1 MRLRSLSIRLRIL
14 LLVAIPILSLIGVY
28 AFAATTTASD
38 AINLSRSRTL
48 KDTIGTPTGNYEA
61 QVDTERLLAVAYL
74 AAPVS
79 SNLATLRAQET
90 RTEATE
96 NAFKKAVGNVI
107 GNASPGVKQAIASL
121 IKVSAG
127 LPALRS
133 QIASL
138 AVSRPQAISAYDNVI
153 NAADTVLN
161 QTILQENNVGVATQS
176 LTLVRVGRAEDILLE
191 EDALI
196 NGDSIARTF
205 SVADR
210 QEFTQLVGA
219 RRAVQAENLQDL
231 QPIYRA
237 YYTKD
242 MNPQALASLT
252 AFENKIMSVNHPGHV
267 PPVPLAD
274 WNLAAGAVSGGMFKA
289 SEQAATELTVRAQ
302 PVANATFL
310 RLYLVGGLG
319 LLAVILSIIVSFFM
333 GRGLVRQ
340 LAALRRSALDLA
352 NNRLPSVVE
361 RLRAG
366 QDVDVSAEAPPLE
379 SSLDEI
385 GQVREAFNAVQRTAV
400 EAAVDEARLRR
411 GVSEVFRNLA
421 RRSQSLLHRQLAL
434 LDAMERR
441 ASEPE
446 ELEDLFRIDHLT
458 TRMRRHSEGLIIL
471 SGESPGRGWRN
482 PVPFIDVLRAAVSE
496 VEDYTRIRVT
506 VGTPAALV
514 GPAVADVIHMIAE
527 LAENA
532 TIYSPP
538 NTPVRVHGDVVGRGF
553 AVEIEDR
560 GLGISEEKLAE
571 INSNFENPPQFD
583 LSGSEQLGLF
593 VAGQLAKRHEIRI
606 TLQGS
611 PFGGT
616 TAVVLIPKALVVGE
630 GAEDGG
636 APALP
641 TAPERP
647 IRLASRHAARS
658 NGMIA
663 EPAAITRPSALMPP
677 AEPVPGTGADLPAA
691 DLPPADLPPA
701 DLPPAGLP
709 PAGLPPAGLPPA
721 GLPAADTPAPGLPP
735 ADIPA
740 ADTPAADWPS
750 AEEPQADAPPGP
762 DTRPF
767 AVPSLPSVSIP
778 DDGDGLGPAEPAPP
792 FGAAPPPPLAPPPP
806 ASPAAPAAE
815 EESLFTPRR
824 SRQAPAAT
832 SSAFS
837 FGEELPARPDS
848 SGAQDPPVDTNELA
862 RLGLPVRVR
871 QASLAP
877 QLRDRAP
884 GTDGADTVASAP
896 SPEAARSIMTAL
908 QRGWERGRYISGS
921 VKPPSDTTH
930 DSESSGN
937 GAENSD

>member
-61 QVDTERLLAVAYL
+61 QIDTERLLAVAYL
-74 AAPVS
+74 AAPVP

-90 RTEATE
+90 KTVATE

-121 IKVSAG
+121 IKVSNG
-127 LPALRS
+127 IPALRS

-138 AVSRPQAISAYDNVI
+138 AVSRPAAISAYDNVI

-161 QTILQENNVGVATQS
+161 QTILEENNVGVATQS
-176 LTLVRVGRAEDILLE
+176 LALVRVGRAEDILLQ

-196 NGDSIARTF
+196 NGDTIARTF
-205 SVADR
+205 SAADR

-219 RRAVQAENLQDL
+219 RRAVQSENLQDL

-237 YYTKD
+237 YYNKG

-252 AFENKIMSVNHPGHV
+252 ALENKIIGDNHPGHV

-274 WNLAAGAVSGGMFKA
+274 WNLAAGAVSGGLFSA
-289 SEQAATELTVRAQ
+289 SEKAATELTVRAQ

-319 LLAVILSIIVSFFM
+319 LLAVILSILVSVFM

-340 LAALRRSALDLA
+340 LAGLRRSALDLA

-379 SSLDEI
+379 STPDEI

-560 GLGISEEKLAE
+560 GLGISEEKMAE
-571 INSNFENPPQFD
+571 INNDLENPPLFD

-593 VAGQLAKRHEIRI
+593 VAGQLAKRHDIRI

-641 TAPERP
+641 STAERP

-658 NGMIA
+658 NGAIA

-677 AEPVPGTGADLPAA
+677 AEPAPDGE
-691 DLPPADLPPA
+691 A

-709 PAGLPPAGLPPA
+709 PADLPAA
-721 GLPAADTPAPGLPP
+721 NAHAASLPAADA
-735 ADIPA
+735 PA
-740 ADTPAADWPS
+740 ADAPATDWPY
-750 AEEPQADAPPGP
+750 AEEAQAEARQGP

-767 AVPSLPSVSIP
+767 AVPSTPSVSVP
-778 DDGDGLGPAEPAPP
+778 DDGDGPGPAVPAPP
-792 FGAAPPPPLAPPPP
+792 FGAAPPPPQAPPAPP
-806 ASPAAPAAE
+806 ASPAAPAAPAAE

-824 SRQAPAAT
+824 SRQAPATT
-832 SSAFS
+832 SGVFS
-837 FGEELPARPDS
+837 TFGEELPAHPDG
-848 SGAQDPPVDTNELA
+848 SGPQDPPVDPDELA

-884 GTDGADTVASAP
+884 GTDGGDRTASAP

-921 VKPPSDTTH
+921 VQPPSDTTNS
-930 DSESSGN
+930 SESSGN
-937 GAENSD
+937 GADQNSD

>member
-61 QVDTERLLAVAYL
+61 QIDTERLLAVAYL
-74 AAPVS
+74 AAPVP
-79 SNLATLRAQET
+79 SNLATLRAQEI

-96 NAFKKAVGNVI
+96 NAFKKAVGNVV

-127 LPALRS
+127 IPALRS

-138 AVSRPQAISAYDNVI
+138 AVGRPQAISAYDNVI
-153 NAADTVLN
+153 DAADTVLN
-161 QTILQENNVGVATQS
+161 QTILQEDNVGVATQS
-176 LTLVRVGRAEDILLE
+176 LALVRVGRAEDILLE

-242 MNPQALASLT
+242 MDPQALASLT
-252 AFENKIMSVNHPGHV
+252 AFENKIMGVNHPGHV

-571 INSNFENPPQFD
+571 INSDFENPPQFD

-593 VAGQLAKRHEIRI
+593 VAGQLATRHDIRI

-616 TAVVLIPKALVVGE
+616 TAVVLIPKALVSD

-647 IRLASRHAARS
+647 IRLASRHVARS

-691 DLPPADLPPA
+691 DLPPVGLPPA
-701 DLPPAGLP
+701 DLP
-709 PAGLPPAGLPPA
+709 
-721 GLPAADTPAPGLPP
+721 AADAPASGLPP

-740 ADTPAADWPS
+740 ADTSAADWPS
-750 AEEPQADAPPGP
+750 AEEPQADALRGP

-767 AVPSLPSVSIP
+767 AVPSLPSVSTP
-778 DDGDGLGPAEPAPP
+778 DDGDGFGSAVPAPP
-792 FGAAPPPPLAPPPP
+792 FGAAPPPPLAPPARP

-837 FGEELPARPDS
+837 SFGEELPAHPDS

-884 GTDGADTVASAP
+884 GTDGADMVASAP

-930 DSESSGN
+930 NSESSGN

>member
-61 QVDTERLLAVAYL
+61 QIDTERLLAVAYL
-74 AAPVS
+74 AAPVP
-79 SNLATLRAQET
+79 SNMATLRAQET
-90 RTEATE
+90 KTEAAE

-107 GNASPGVKQAIASL
+107 GSASPGDKQAIDGL
-121 IKVSAG
+121 IKVSGG

-133 QIASL
+133 QIATL
-138 AVSRPQAISAYDNVI
+138 AISRPAAISAYDNVI

-205 SVADR
+205 SAADR

-219 RRAVQAENLQDL
+219 RRAMQEENLQDL

-242 MNPQALASLT
+242 MNPQAMASLT
-252 AFENKIMSVNHPGHV
+252 VLENKIMGDNHPGHV

-274 WNLAAGAVSGGMFKA
+274 WNLAAGAVSGGMFSA

-319 LLAVILSIIVSFFM
+319 LLAVILSIVVSFFM

-340 LAALRRSALDLA
+340 LAGLRRSALDLA

-379 SSLDEI
+379 SSPDEI
-385 GQVREAFNAVQRTAV
+385 GQVRDAFNAVQRTAV

-441 ASEPE
+441 ASEPD

-482 PVPFIDVLRAAVSE
+482 PVPFIDVLRAAVAE

-560 GLGISEEKLAE
+560 GLGISDEKLAE
-571 INSNFENPPQFD
+571 INNDFENPPLFD

-593 VAGQLAKRHEIRI
+593 VAGQLAKRHDIRI

-611 PFGGT
+611 AFGGT
-616 TAVVLIPKALVVGE
+616 TAVVLIPTALVVGE
-630 GAEDGG
+630 GADGG

-641 TAPERP
+641 TAAERP
-647 IRLASRHAARS
+647 IRLASRHAARN

-663 EPAAITRPSALMPP
+663 EPAAITRPSALMPA
-677 AEPVPGTGADLPAA
+677 AEPVPGAGDDHPAADLPPAG
-691 DLPPADLPPA
+691 LPPADLPPA
-701 DLPPAGLP
+701 DLPAADAPAGLP
-709 PAGLPPAGLPPA
+709 PAGT
-721 GLPAADTPAPGLPP
+721 PAADTPV

-740 ADTPAADWPS
+740 ADWPPAG
-750 AEEPQADAPPGP
+750 EPQADAPSGP

-767 AVPSLPSVSIP
+767 AVPSMPSVSVRDGG
-778 DDGDGLGPAEPAPP
+778 DDPGPAVPAPP
-792 FGAAPPPPLAPPPP
+792 FGAAPPPPQVPPAPPV
-806 ASPAAPAAE
+806 SPAAPAAE

-824 SRQAPAAT
+824 SRQAPATT
-832 SSAFS
+832 SSVFTS
-837 FGEELPARPDS
+837 FDEEPPAHPGS
-848 SGAQDPPVDTNELA
+848 SDAQGQPVDTDELA
-862 RLGLPVRVR
+862 KLGLPVRVR

-877 QLRDRAP
+877 QLRDRPPAA
-884 GTDGADTVASAP
+884 DGGDRTASAP

-921 VKPPSDTTH
+921 VEPPPSDPTSS
-930 DSESSGN
+930 SESSGN
-937 GAENSD
+937 GADQNSD

>member
-14 LLVAIPILSLIGVY
+14 LLVAIPILSLIGLY
-28 AFAATTTASD
+28 AYAATTTASN

-48 KDTIGTPTGNYEA
+48 KDTIGTPTGNFEA
-61 QVDTERLLAVAYL
+61 QVDAERLLAVAYL
-74 AAPVS
+74 AAPVP
-79 SNLATLRAQET
+79 SNLATLRAQEAKT
-90 RTEATE
+90 DATE
-96 NAFKKAVGNVI
+96 NAFKNAAANATGNSSAA
-107 GNASPGVKQAIASL
+107 GRQAIAGL
-121 IKVSAG
+121 LKVSAG

-133 QIASL
+133 QIAS
-138 AVSRPQAISAYDNVI
+138 VTISRPQAISAYDSVI
-153 NAADTVLN
+153 SAADSVLN
-161 QTILQENNVGVATQS
+161 QTILEENNVPLATQS

-196 NGDSIARTF
+196 NGDVIARTF
-205 SVADR
+205 SAADR
-210 QEFTQLVGA
+210 QQFTLLVGA
-219 RRAVQAENLQDL
+219 RRAVYAENLQDL
-231 QPIYRA
+231 EPAYRA
-237 YYTKD
+237 YYIRD
-242 MNPQALASLT
+242 VNPQALAALT
-252 AFENKIMSVNHPGHV
+252 AFENKIIGDNHPGRI
-267 PPVPLAD
+267 PPVSLPD
-274 WNLAAGAVSGGMFKA
+274 WNLAAGGVSAGMFSA
-289 SEQAATELTVRAQ
+289 STQAATELTVRAQ

-319 LLAVILSIIVSFFM
+319 LLAVILSIIASIWI
-333 GRGLVRQ
+333 GRGLVGQ
-340 LAALRRSALDLA
+340 LAELRRSALDLA

-361 RLRAG
+361 RLRGG

-379 SSLDEI
+379 SSPDEI

-538 NTPVRVHGDVVGRGF
+538 STPVRVHGDVVGRGF

-560 GLGISEEKLAE
+560 GLGISEEKMAE
-571 INSNFENPPQFD
+571 INNDFANPPLFD

-593 VAGQLAKRHEIRI
+593 VAGQLAKRHDIRI

-616 TAVVLIPKALVVGE
+616 TAVVLLPKALVVDE
-630 GAEDGG
+630 GADDGG
-636 APALP
+636 VPALP
-641 TAPERP
+641 TTTERP
-647 IRLASRHAARS
+647 IRLASRHAARN
-658 NGMIA
+658 NGVIA
-663 EPAAITRPSALMPP
+663 EPAAFTRPSALMPP
-677 AEPVPGTGADLPAA
+677 AEPLPTAAGLPPADLPPGGDRPAADLPAA
-691 DLPPADLPPA
+691 DLPAADLPA
-701 DLPPAGLP
+701 DF
-709 PAGLPPAGLPPA
+709 
-721 GLPAADTPAPGLPP
+721 
-735 ADIPA
+735 
-740 ADTPAADWPS
+740 PAADWPP
-750 AEEPQADAPPGP
+750 AEEPPANLPPAR

-767 AVPSLPSVSIP
+767 AVPSVPGGP
-778 DDGDGLGPAEPAPP
+778 GDGGGPGGPAVPASP
-792 FGAAPPPPLAPPPP
+792 FGTAPP
-806 ASPAAPAAE
+806 ASPATPAAGD
-815 EESLFTPRR
+815 ESVFTPRR
-824 SRQAPAAT
+824 SRQEPATT
-832 SSAFS
+832 SSVFS
-837 FGEELPARPDS
+837 SSGEELETSPDR
-848 SGAQDPPVDTNELA
+848 SGAQDPGVDTAELA

-884 GTDGADTVASAP
+884 GTDGADRVASAP

-921 VKPPSDTTH
+921 VTPPSDSTLNT
-930 DSESSGN
+930 ESGGN
-937 GAENSD
+937 GAEQQSD

>member
-1 MRLRSLSIRLRIL
+1 M
-14 LLVAIPILSLIGVY
+14 
-28 AFAATTTASD
+28 
-38 AINLSRSRTL
+38 
-48 KDTIGTPTGNYEA
+48 
-61 QVDTERLLAVAYL
+61 
-74 AAPVS
+74 
-79 SNLATLRAQET
+79 
-90 RTEATE
+90 
-96 NAFKKAVGNVI
+96 I

-138 AVSRPQAISAYDNVI
+138 AITRPAAISAYDNVI

-176 LTLVRVGRAEDILLE
+176 LTLVRVGRSEDILLE

-252 AFENKIMSVNHPGHV
+252 AFENKIMGVNHPGHV

-274 WNLAAGAVSGGMFKA
+274 WNLAAGAVSGGLFKA

-571 INSNFENPPQFD
+571 INSDFENPPQFD

-593 VAGQLAKRHEIRI
+593 VAGQLAKRHDIRI

-616 TAVVLIPKALVVGE
+616 TAVVLIPKALVSD

-677 AEPVPGTGADLPAA
+677 AEAVPGTGADLPAA
-691 DLPPADLPPA
+691 DLPPAGLPPA
-701 DLPPAGLP
+701 DLP
-709 PAGLPPAGLPPA
+709 
-721 GLPAADTPAPGLPP
+721 AADAPASGRPL

-750 AEEPQADAPPGP
+750 SRGTAGRRAA
-762 DTRPF
+762 RPRHETVRRTE
-767 AVPSLPSVSIP
+767 AC
-778 DDGDGLGPAEPAPP
+778 
-792 FGAAPPPPLAPPPP
+792 P
-806 ASPAAPAAE
+806 ASAFRTTAMTSGRPC
-815 EESLFTPRR
+815 PRR
-824 SRQAPAAT
+824 RSARRPRPLWAPRRRRLPQPPRLLRKKACSRRAAR
-832 SSAFS
+832 
-837 FGEELPARPDS
+837 ARHRPR
-848 SGAQDPPVDTNELA
+848 P
-862 RLGLPVRVR
+862 
-871 QASLAP
+871 
-877 QLRDRAP
+877 
-884 GTDGADTVASAP
+884 
-896 SPEAARSIMTAL
+896 AARSRPSERNCLPIRTAPA
-908 QRGWERGRYISGS
+908 RRTRRSTRTSWPGSACRSGCARPAWHRS
-921 VKPPSDTTH
+921 CATARPGPTARTR
-930 DSESSGN
+930 
-937 GAENSD
+937 

>member
-74 AAPVS
+74 AAPVP

-90 RTEATE
+90 RTEGTE

-127 LPALRS
+127 IPALRS

-138 AVSRPQAISAYDNVI
+138 AVTRPAAISAYDNVI

-252 AFENKIMSVNHPGHV
+252 AFENKIMGVNHPGHV

-571 INSNFENPPQFD
+571 INSDFENPPQFD

-663 EPAAITRPSALMPP
+663 EPAAITRPGVLMPP
-677 AEPVPGTGADLPAA
+677 AELVPGTGADLPAA
-691 DLPPADLPPA
+691 DLPPAGLPPA
-701 DLPPAGLP
+701 DLP
-709 PAGLPPAGLPPA
+709 
-721 GLPAADTPAPGLPP
+721 AADAPASGLPP

-750 AEEPQADAPPGP
+750 AEEPQADALRGP

-778 DDGDGLGPAEPAPP
+778 DDGDGLGSAVPAPP
-792 FGAAPPPPLAPPPP
+792 FGAAPPPPLAPPAPP

-837 FGEELPARPDS
+837 SFGEELPAHPDS

-921 VKPPSDTTH
+921 VKPPSDTTNN
-930 DSESSGN
+930 SESSGN

>member
-74 AAPVS
+74 AAPVP

-127 LPALRS
+127 LPVLRS
-133 QIASL
+133 QISSL

-153 NAADTVLN
+153 DAADTVLN
-161 QTILQENNVGVATQS
+161 QTILQEDNVGVATQS
-176 LTLVRVGRAEDILLE
+176 LALVRVGRAEDILLE

-219 RRAVQAENLQDL
+219 RRAVQGENLQDL

-242 MNPQALASLT
+242 MNPQALAALT
-252 AFENKIMSVNHPGHV
+252 AFENKIMGVNHPGHV

-571 INSNFENPPQFD
+571 INSDFENPPQFD

-593 VAGQLAKRHEIRI
+593 VAGQLATRHDIRI

-677 AEPVPGTGADLPAA
+677 AEAVPGTGADLPAA
-691 DLPPADLPPA
+691 DLPPAGLPPA
-701 DLPPAGLP
+701 DLPAADAPASGLP
-709 PAGLPPAGLPPA
+709 SAY
-721 GLPAADTPAPGLPP
+721 
-735 ADIPA
+735 IPA

-750 AEEPQADAPPGP
+750 AEEPQADALRGS

-778 DDGDGLGPAEPAPP
+778 DDGDDLGSAVPAPP
-792 FGAAPPPPLAPPPP
+792 FGAAPPPPLAPPVPP

-832 SSAFS
+832 SGVFSSA
-837 FGEELPARPDS
+837 GEEMPVHPDS

-884 GTDGADTVASAP
+884 GTDGADMVASAP

-930 DSESSGN
+930 NSESSGN

>member
-14 LLVAIPILSLIGVY
+14 LLVAIPILSLIGLY
-28 AFAATTTASD
+28 AYAATTTASN

-48 KDTIGTPTGNYEA
+48 KDTIGTPTGNFEA
-61 QVDTERLLAVAYL
+61 QIDAERLLAVAYL
-74 AAPVS
+74 AAPVP
-79 SNLATLRAQET
+79 SNLATLRAQEAKT
-90 RTEATE
+90 QAAEE
-96 NAFKKAVGNVI
+96 AFKNVAATSA
-107 GNASPGVKQAIASL
+107 GNASAADKQAIAGLLSA
-121 IKVSAG
+121 SAG

-133 QIASL
+133 QIAS
-138 AVSRPQAISAYDNVI
+138 VTISRPQAISTYDSVI
-153 NAADTVLN
+153 SAADTVLN
-161 QTILQENNVGVATQS
+161 QTILQENNVPLVTQS

-196 NGDSIARTF
+196 NGDAISRTF
-205 SVADR
+205 SAADR
-210 QEFTQLVGA
+210 QQFALLVGA
-219 RRAVQAENLQDL
+219 RRAVYAENLQDL
-231 QPIYRA
+231 EPAYRA
-237 YYTKD
+237 YYIRNI
-242 MNPQALASLT
+242 NPQALAALT
-252 AFENKIMSVNHPGHV
+252 AFENKIIGDNHPGHV
-267 PPVPLAD
+267 PPVPLPD
-274 WNLAAGAVSGGMFKA
+274 WNLAAGAVSAGLFN
-289 SEQAATELTVRAQ
+289 SSTQAATELTVRAQ

-310 RLYLVGGLG
+310 RLWLVGGLG
-319 LLAVILSIIVSFFM
+319 LLAVILSILASFWI
-333 GRGLVRQ
+333 GRGLVQQ

-379 SSLDEI
+379 SSQDEI

-411 GVSEVFRNLA
+411 GISEVFRNLA

-441 ASEPE
+441 ANEPE
-446 ELEDLFRIDHLT
+446 ALEDLFRIDHLT

-482 PVPFIDVLRAAVSE
+482 PVPFIDVLRAAVAE

-527 LAENA
+527 LVENA

-560 GLGISEEKLAE
+560 GLGISEEKMAE
-571 INSNFENPPQFD
+571 INNDFANPPLFD

-593 VAGQLAKRHEIRI
+593 VAGQLAKRHDIRI

-616 TAVVLIPKALVVGE
+616 TAVVLLPKALVIDENADDNGV
-630 GAEDGG
+630 
-636 APALP
+636 PALP
-641 TAPERP
+641 TTPERP
-647 IRLASRHAARS
+647 IRLASRHAGRN

-663 EPAAITRPSALMPP
+663 EPVAFTRPSALMPP
-677 AEPVPGTGADLPAA
+677 ADPLPASSADLPAA
-691 DLPPADLPPA
+691 DLPPADV
-701 DLPPAGLP
+701 
-709 PAGLPPAGLPPA
+709 
-721 GLPAADTPAPGLPP
+721 
-735 ADIPA
+735 
-740 ADTPAADWPS
+740 PAADWP
-750 AEEPQADAPPGP
+750 AADWPPAGESP
-762 DTRPF
+762 ADVPPARDTRPF
-767 AVPSLPSVSIP
+767 AVPNVPSIP
-778 DDGDGLGPAEPAPP
+778 GNGGDPGGPAVPAPP
-792 FGAAPPPPLAPPPP
+792 FGTAAPPSWGTPAP
-806 ASPAAPAAE
+806 PAAE
-815 EESLFTPRR
+815 EESVFTPRR
-824 SRQAPAAT
+824 SRPAPAT
-832 SSAFS
+832 VSSVFS
-837 FGEELPARPDS
+837 SDGEELQTRPDS
-848 SGAQDPPVDTNELA
+848 SGAEDPRVDPAELA

-884 GTDGADTVASAP
+884 GADGADRVASAP
-896 SPEAARSIMTAL
+896 SPEAARTIMTAL

-921 VKPPSDTTH
+921 VTPPPSDTALNT
-930 DSESSGN
+930 ESGGN
-937 GAENSD
+937 GADEQSEQ

>member
-28 AFAATTTASD
+28 AFAATTTASN

-90 RTEATE
+90 KTEATE
-96 NAFKKAVGNVI
+96 NAFKKAVDNVI

-127 LPALRS
+127 VPALRS

-153 NAADTVLN
+153 DAADTVLN
-161 QTILQENNVGVATQS
+161 QTILQEDNVGVATQS
-176 LTLVRVGRAEDILLE
+176 LALVRVGRAEDILLE

-219 RRAVQAENLQDL
+219 RRAELAENLQDL

-237 YYTKD
+237 YYTKG

-252 AFENKIMSVNHPGHV
+252 AFENKIMGVNHPGRV

-560 GLGISEEKLAE
+560 GLGIGEEKLAE
-571 INSNFENPPQFD
+571 INNDFANPPQFD

-593 VAGQLAKRHEIRI
+593 VAGQLAKRHDIRI

-616 TAVVLIPKALVVGE
+616 TAVVLIPKALVAE
-630 GAEDGG
+630 DAEDGG

-641 TAPERP
+641 SAPERP
-647 IRLASRHAARS
+647 IRLASRLAARS

-663 EPAAITRPSALMPP
+663 EPAAITRPGALMPP
-677 AEPVPGTGADLPAA
+677 AEAVPGTGADLPAA
-691 DLPPADLPPA
+691 DLPPAGLLPA
-701 DLPPAGLP
+701 DLP
-709 PAGLPPAGLPPA
+709 
-721 GLPAADTPAPGLPP
+721 AADAPAPGLPP
-735 ADIPA
+735 ADIPV

-750 AEEPQADAPPGP
+750 AEEPQADALRGP

-778 DDGDGLGPAEPAPP
+778 DDGDGLGSAVPAPP
-792 FGAAPPPPLAPPPP
+792 FGAAPPPPLAPPAPP
-806 ASPAAPAAE
+806 AFPAAPAAE

-837 FGEELPARPDS
+837 SFGEELPAHPDS

-921 VKPPSDTTH
+921 VKPPSDTTNN
-930 DSESSGN
+930 SESSGN

>member
-61 QVDTERLLAVAYL
+61 QIDTERLLAVAYL
-74 AAPVS
+74 AAPVP

-90 RTEATE
+90 KTEATE

-107 GNASPGVKQAIASL
+107 GNASPGVKQATASL

-138 AVSRPQAISAYDNVI
+138 AVGRPQAISAYDNVI

-161 QTILQENNVGVATQS
+161 QTILEENNVGVATQS

-252 AFENKIMSVNHPGHV
+252 AFENKIMGVNHPGHV

-289 SEQAATELTVRAQ
+289 SEQAATALTVRAQ

-560 GLGISEEKLAE
+560 GLGISDEKLAE
-571 INSNFENPPQFD
+571 INSDFENPPQFD

-616 TAVVLIPKALVVGE
+616 TAVVLIPTALVVD

-677 AEPVPGTGADLPAA
+677 AEPVPGTEAGIPAS
-691 DLPPADLPPA
+691 
-701 DLPPAGLP
+701 GLP
-709 PAGLPPAGLPPA
+709 PAGLPPAD
-721 GLPAADTPAPGLPP
+721 LPAADAPASGLPL

-740 ADTPAADWPS
+740 ADSPAADWPS
-750 AEEPQADAPPGP
+750 AEEPQADALHGP

-778 DDGDGLGPAEPAPP
+778 DDGDGLGSAVPAPP
-792 FGAAPPPPLAPPPP
+792 FGAAPPPPLAPPPPP

-824 SRQAPAAT
+824 SRQAPAAA
-832 SSAFS
+832 SSPFSS
-837 FGEELPARPDS
+837 FGEELPAHPDS
-848 SGAQDPPVDTNELA
+848 SGAQDPAVDTNELA

-921 VKPPSDTTH
+921 VKPPPDTTH
-930 DSESSGN
+930 NSESSGN
-937 GAENSD
+937 GAENSDQ

>member
-28 AFAATTTASD
+28 AYAATTTAGN

-48 KDTIGTPTGNYEA
+48 KDTIGTPTGNFEA
-61 QVDTERLLAVAYL
+61 QLDAERLLAVAYL
-74 AAPVS
+74 AAPVP
-79 SNLATLRAQET
+79 SNLATLRAQEAKT
-90 RTEATE
+90 QAAED
-96 NAFKKAVGNVI
+96 AFKTAAAGST
-107 GNASPGVKQAIASL
+107 GNAAASDKRAIAGL
-121 IKVSAG
+121 LKAAAG
-127 LPALRS
+127 LPSLRS
-133 QIASL
+133 QVAS
-138 AVSRPQAISAYDNVI
+138 VTVTRPQAIGAYDNVI
-153 NAADTVLN
+153 SAADTVLN
-161 QTILQENNVGVATQS
+161 ETILQETNVGVVTQS
-176 LTLVRVGRAEDILLE
+176 LALVRVGRAEDILLE

-196 NGDSIARTF
+196 NGDAIARTF
-205 SVADR
+205 SAADR
-210 QEFTQLVGA
+210 QQFTQLVGA
-219 RRAVQAENLQDL
+219 RRTVYAENLQDL
-231 QPIYRA
+231 QPTYRA
-237 YYTKD
+237 YYTRD
-242 MNPQALASLT
+242 INQRALAALT
-252 AFENKIMSVNHPGHV
+252 AFENKIISDNHPGRV
-267 PPVPLAD
+267 PPVSLPN
-274 WNLAAGAVSGGMFKA
+274 WNLAAGAVSAGLFNA
-289 SEQAATELTVRAQ
+289 STQAATELTVRAQ

-310 RLYLVGGLG
+310 RLWLVGGLG
-319 LLAVILSIIVSFFM
+319 LLAVILSIFVSVFV

-352 NNRLPSVVE
+352 NNRLPSVME

-379 SSLDEI
+379 SSPDEI

-400 EAAVDEARLRR
+400 AAAVDEARLRR
-411 GVSEVFRNLA
+411 GVSDVFRNLA

-514 GPAVADVIHMIAE
+514 GPAVADVIHMVAE

-560 GLGISEEKLAE
+560 GLGISEEKLTE
-571 INSNFENPPQFD
+571 INNDLANPPQFD

-593 VAGQLAKRHEIRI
+593 VAGQLAKRHDIRI

-616 TAVVLIPKALVVGE
+616 TAVVLIPKALVVDE

-636 APALP
+636 VPALP
-641 TAPERP
+641 TTAERP
-647 IRLASRHAARS
+647 IRLASRQPARN
-658 NGMIA
+658 NGVIA
-663 EPAAITRPSALMPP
+663 EPAPLTRPNALMPP
-677 AEPVPGTGADLPAA
+677 SESVPGGATEVPAAGLPAA
-691 DLPPADLPPA
+691 DLPPAGFPEADFPP
-701 DLPPAGLP
+701 D
-709 PAGLPPAGLPPA
+709 
-721 GLPAADTPAPGLPP
+721 GLPAGDV
-735 ADIPA
+735 PA
-740 ADTPAADWPS
+740 ADQPF
-750 AEEPQADAPPGP
+750 AEEPPAERVASF

-767 AVPSLPSVSIP
+767 AVPSMPSAAG
-778 DDGDGLGPAEPAPP
+778 DDGGPGAAPVPAPP
-792 FGAAPPPPLAPPPP
+792 FGAAPPPP
-806 ASPAAPAAE
+806 PAAPAPPLAPPAE

-824 SRQAPAAT
+824 PRQTPAMT
-832 SSAFS
+832 SSSSSVFS
-837 FGEELPARPDS
+837 PDGEDS
-848 SGAQDPPVDTNELA
+848 RVDTAELA
-862 RLGLPVRVR
+862 KLGLPVRVR

-877 QLRDRAP
+877 QLRERGP
-884 GTDGADTVASAP
+884 GTDGEDRVASAP

-921 VKPPSDTTH
+921 VQPPSDNST
-930 DSESSGN
+930 ESSGN
-937 GAENSD
+937 GAEQNSD

>member
-28 AFAATTTASD
+28 AFAATITATD
-38 AINLSRSRTL
+38 AINLARSRTL
-48 KDTIGTPTGNYEA
+48 KDTIGTPTGNFEA
-61 QVDTERLLAVAYL
+61 QIDTERLLAVAYL
-74 AAPVS
+74 AAPVP

-90 RTEATE
+90 KTQAAED
-96 NAFKKAVGNVI
+96 AFKDAAANST
-107 GNASPGVKQAIASL
+107 GNASTSDKQAIAGL
-121 IKVSAG
+121 IKASDG

-133 QIASL
+133 QIAS
-138 AVSRPQAISAYDNVI
+138 VTISRPQAISAYDNVI
-153 NAADTVLN
+153 SAADTVLN
-161 QTILQENNVGVATQS
+161 ETILEENNVSLVTQT
-176 LTLVRVGRAEDILLE
+176 LGLVRVGRAEDILLE

-196 NGDSIARTF
+196 NGDAIARTF
-205 SVADR
+205 SAADR
-210 QEFTQLVGA
+210 QQFTQLAGA
-219 RRAVQAENLQDL
+219 RRFTYAQNLADL
-231 QPIYRA
+231 NPIYRA
-237 YYTKD
+237 YYTRD
-242 MNPQALASLT
+242 INPQALATLNT
-252 AFENKIMSVNHPGHV
+252 LENKIIGDNHPGRA
-267 PPVPLAD
+267 PPVPLPD
-274 WNLAAGAVSGGMFKA
+274 WNLAAGAVSAGLFTA
-289 SEQAATELTVRAQ
+289 STQAATEATMRAQ

-319 LLAVILSIIVSFFM
+319 LLAVILSIFM
-333 GRGLVRQ
+333 SVWIGRGLVRQ
-340 LAALRRSALDLA
+340 LATLRRSALDLA
-352 NNRLPSVVE
+352 NNRLPSVME

-379 SSLDEI
+379 SSPDEI
-385 GQVREAFNAVQRTAV
+385 GQVRDAFNAVQRTAV

-411 GVSEVFRNLA
+411 GVSDVFRNLA

-482 PVPFIDVLRAAVSE
+482 PVPFIDVLRAAVAE

-514 GPAVADVIHMIAE
+514 GPAVADVIHLIAE

-553 AVEIEDR
+553 AIEIEDR
-560 GLGISEEKLAE
+560 GLGISEEKISE
-571 INSNFENPPQFD
+571 INNNFANPPQFD

-593 VAGQLAKRHEIRI
+593 VAGQLAGRHDIRI

-616 TAVVLIPKALVVGE
+616 TAIVLIPKALVV
-630 GAEDGG
+630 DGG
-636 APALP
+636 ADDGEVPPLP
-641 TAPERP
+641 SMAERP
-647 IRLASRHAARS
+647 IRLASRHPARN

-663 EPAAITRPSALMPP
+663 EPAALTRPSALMPP
-677 AEPVPGTGADLPAA
+677 AEPPPGDLPAAHLPAA
-691 DLPPADLPPA
+691 DLPPADLPAADPPATELPAA
-701 DLPPAGLP
+701 DLPAGVPAAGV
-709 PAGLPPAGLPPA
+709 PAA
-721 GLPAADTPAPGLPP
+721 GLPAADSPAADRPPAEEPP
-735 ADIPA
+735 ADR
-740 ADTPAADWPS
+740 
-750 AEEPQADAPPGP
+750 PPGR

-767 AVPSLPSVSIP
+767 AVPSMLSVA
-778 DDGDGLGPAEPAPP
+778 GDAGGPGGPAAPATPATP
-792 FGAAPPPPLAPPPP
+792 AAPPTPSGTAP
-806 ASPAAPAAE
+806 PAAPAAE
-815 EESLFTPRR
+815 EESLFTSRR
-824 SRQAPAAT
+824 NRQAPAT
-832 SSAFS
+832 TGSVFL
-837 FGEELPARPDS
+837 FGGEELPAHPGGSDTPEP
-848 SGAQDPPVDTNELA
+848 GVDTAELA

-877 QLRDRAP
+877 QLRDS
-884 GTDGADTVASAP
+884 GTGADGGDRVARAP

-908 QRGWERGRYISGS
+908 QLGWERGRYISGS
-921 VKPPSDTTH
+921 VTPPSDTMPDT
-930 DSESSGN
+930 ESSGN
-937 GAENSD
+937 GGEQQSDQ

>member
-14 LLVAIPILSLIGVY
+14 LLVAIPILSLIGLY
-28 AFAATTTASD
+28 AYAATTTASN

-48 KDTIGTPTGNYEA
+48 KDTIGTPTGNFEA
-61 QVDTERLLAVAYL
+61 QIDAERLLAVAYL
-74 AAPVS
+74 AAPVP
-79 SNLATLRAQET
+79 SNLATLRAQEAKT
-90 RTEATE
+90 QAAEE
-96 NAFKKAVGNVI
+96 AFKNVAATSA
-107 GNASPGVKQAIASL
+107 GNASAADKQAIAGLLSA
-121 IKVSAG
+121 SAG

-133 QIASL
+133 QIAS
-138 AVSRPQAISAYDNVI
+138 VTISRPQAISTYDSVI
-153 NAADTVLN
+153 SAADTVLN
-161 QTILQENNVGVATQS
+161 QTILQENNVPLVTQS

-196 NGDSIARTF
+196 NGDAISRTF
-205 SVADR
+205 SAADR
-210 QEFTQLVGA
+210 QQFALLVGA
-219 RRAVQAENLQDL
+219 RRAVYAENLQDL
-231 QPIYRA
+231 EPAYRA
-237 YYTKD
+237 YYIRNI
-242 MNPQALASLT
+242 NPQALAALT
-252 AFENKIMSVNHPGHV
+252 AFENKIIGDNHPGHV
-267 PPVPLAD
+267 PPVPLPD
-274 WNLAAGAVSGGMFKA
+274 WNLSAGAVSAGLFN
-289 SEQAATELTVRAQ
+289 SSTQAATELTVRAQ

-310 RLYLVGGLG
+310 RLWLVGGLG
-319 LLAVILSIIVSFFM
+319 LLAVILSILASFWI
-333 GRGLVRQ
+333 GRGLVQQ

-379 SSLDEI
+379 SSQDEI

-411 GVSEVFRNLA
+411 GISEVFRNLA

-441 ASEPE
+441 ANEPE
-446 ELEDLFRIDHLT
+446 ALEDLFRIDHLT

-482 PVPFIDVLRAAVSE
+482 PVPFIDVLRAAVAE

-527 LAENA
+527 LVENA

-560 GLGISEEKLAE
+560 GLGISEEKMAE
-571 INSNFENPPQFD
+571 INNDFANPPLFD

-593 VAGQLAKRHEIRI
+593 VAGQLAKRHDIRI

-616 TAVVLIPKALVVGE
+616 TAVVLLPKALVIDENADDNGV
-630 GAEDGG
+630 
-636 APALP
+636 PALP
-641 TAPERP
+641 TTPERP
-647 IRLASRHAARS
+647 IRLASRHAGRN

-663 EPAAITRPSALMPP
+663 EPVAFTRPSALMPP
-677 AEPVPGTGADLPAA
+677 ADPLPASSADLPAA
-691 DLPPADLPPA
+691 DLPPADV
-701 DLPPAGLP
+701 
-709 PAGLPPAGLPPA
+709 
-721 GLPAADTPAPGLPP
+721 
-735 ADIPA
+735 
-740 ADTPAADWPS
+740 PAADWP
-750 AEEPQADAPPGP
+750 AADWPPAGESP
-762 DTRPF
+762 ADVPPARDTRPF
-767 AVPSLPSVSIP
+767 AVPNVPSIP
-778 DDGDGLGPAEPAPP
+778 GNGGDPGGPAVPAPP
-792 FGAAPPPPLAPPPP
+792 FGTAAPPSWGTPAP
-806 ASPAAPAAE
+806 PAAE
-815 EESLFTPRR
+815 EESVFTPRR
-824 SRQAPAAT
+824 SRPAPAT
-832 SSAFS
+832 VSSVFS
-837 FGEELPARPDS
+837 SDGEELQTRPDS
-848 SGAQDPPVDTNELA
+848 SGAEDPRVDPAELA

-884 GTDGADTVASAP
+884 GADGADRVASAP
-896 SPEAARSIMTAL
+896 SPEAARTIMTAL

-921 VKPPSDTTH
+921 VTPPPSDTALNT
-930 DSESSGN
+930 ESGGN
-937 GAENSD
+937 GADEQSEQ

>member
-14 LLVAIPILSLIGVY
+14 LLVAIPILSLIGLY
-28 AFAATTTASD
+28 AYAATTTASN

-48 KDTIGTPTGNYEA
+48 KDTIGTPTGNFEA
-61 QVDTERLLAVAYL
+61 QIDAERLLAVAYL
-74 AAPVS
+74 AAPIP
-79 SNLATLRAQET
+79 SNLATLRAQEAKT
-90 RTEATE
+90 QAAEE
-96 NAFKKAVGNVI
+96 AFKNVAASSA
-107 GNASPGVKQAIASL
+107 GNASAAYKQAIAGLLSA
-121 IKVSAG
+121 SAG

-133 QIASL
+133 QIAS
-138 AVSRPQAISAYDNVI
+138 VTISRPQAISTYDSVI
-153 NAADTVLN
+153 SAADTVLN
-161 QTILQENNVGVATQS
+161 QTILQENNVPLVTQS

-196 NGDSIARTF
+196 NGDAISRTF
-205 SVADR
+205 SAADR
-210 QEFTQLVGA
+210 QQFALLVGA
-219 RRAVQAENLQDL
+219 RRAVYAENLQDL
-231 QPIYRA
+231 EPAYRA
-237 YYTKD
+237 YYIRNI
-242 MNPQALASLT
+242 NPQALAALT
-252 AFENKIMSVNHPGHV
+252 AFENKIIGDNHPGRV
-267 PPVPLAD
+267 PPVPLPD
-274 WNLAAGAVSGGMFKA
+274 WNLAAGAVSAGLFN
-289 SEQAATELTVRAQ
+289 SSTQAATELTVRAQ

-310 RLYLVGGLG
+310 RLWLVGGLG
-319 LLAVILSIIVSFFM
+319 LLAVILSILASFWI
-333 GRGLVRQ
+333 GRGLVQQ
-340 LAALRRSALDLA
+340 LAALRRAALDLA

-379 SSLDEI
+379 SSQDEI

-411 GVSEVFRNLA
+411 GISEVFRNLA

-446 ELEDLFRIDHLT
+446 ALEDLFRIDHLT

-482 PVPFIDVLRAAVSE
+482 PVPFIDVLRAAVAE

-560 GLGISEEKLAE
+560 GLGISEEKMAE
-571 INSNFENPPQFD
+571 INNDFANPPLFD

-593 VAGQLAKRHEIRI
+593 VAGQLAKRHDIRI

-616 TAVVLIPKALVVGE
+616 TAIVLLPKALVIDENADDNGV
-630 GAEDGG
+630 
-636 APALP
+636 PALP
-641 TAPERP
+641 TTAERP
-647 IRLASRHAARS
+647 IRLANRHAARN

-663 EPAAITRPSALMPP
+663 EPVAFTRPSALMPP
-677 AEPVPGTGADLPAA
+677 ADPLPAASADLPAA
-691 DLPPADLPPA
+691 DLPPADLPSA
-701 DLPPAGLP
+701 DLPSADLPSADFPAEDFP
-709 PAGLPPAGLPPA
+709 E
-721 GLPAADTPAPGLPP
+721 
-735 ADIPA
+735 
-740 ADTPAADWPS
+740 ADWPP
-750 AEEPQADAPPGP
+750 AEESPANIPPAR

-767 AVPSLPSVSIP
+767 AVPSMPSIP
-778 DDGDGLGPAEPAPP
+778 GDGGDPGGPAVPAPP
-792 FGAAPPPPLAPPPP
+792 FGTAAPPSW
-806 ASPAAPAAE
+806 ASPAPPAAE
-815 EESLFTPRR
+815 EESVFTPRR
-824 SRQAPAAT
+824 SRPAPAT
-832 SSAFS
+832 VSSAFPS
-837 FGEELPARPDS
+837 DGEELQTHPDR
-848 SGAQDPPVDTNELA
+848 SGAEDPRVDPAELA

-884 GTDGADTVASAP
+884 GTEGADRVASAP
-896 SPEAARSIMTAL
+896 SPEAARTIMTAL

-921 VKPPSDTTH
+921 VTPPPSDTALNT
-930 DSESSGN
+930 ESGGN
-937 GAENSD
+937 GADEQSDQ

>member
-74 AAPVS
+74 AAPVP

-90 RTEATE
+90 KTEAAE
-96 NAFKKAVGNVI
+96 NAFKAAVGKVI
-107 GNASPGVKQAIASL
+107 GNASPGARQAVDGL
-121 IKVSAG
+121 VKVSAG

-138 AVSRPQAISAYDNVI
+138 TVSRPTVIGAYDNII

-176 LTLVRVGRAEDILLE
+176 LALVRVGRAEDILLQ

-196 NGDSIARTF
+196 NGDTIARTF
-205 SVADR
+205 SAADR

-219 RRAVQAENLQDL
+219 RRAVQSENLQDL

-242 MNPQALASLT
+242 MNPQAMAGLT
-252 AFENKIMSVNHPGHV
+252 ALENKIIADNHPGHV
-267 PPVPLAD
+267 PPVPLTD
-274 WNLAAGAVSGGMFKA
+274 WNLAAGAVSGGMFSA

-319 LLAVILSIIVSFFM
+319 LLAVILSILVSVFM

-340 LAALRRSALDLA
+340 LAELRRSALDLA

-379 SSLDEI
+379 SSPDEI

-482 PVPFIDVLRAAVSE
+482 PVPFIDVLRAAVAE

-571 INSNFENPPQFD
+571 INNDFANPPLFD

-593 VAGQLAKRHEIRI
+593 VAGQLAKRHDIKI

-611 PFGGT
+611 PFGGA

-630 GAEDGG
+630 GEEGG

-641 TAPERP
+641 TTADRP
-647 IRLASRHAARS
+647 IRLASRHASRN

-677 AEPVPGTGADLPAA
+677 AEPVPDAGADLPAADLPAADLPAADLPAA
-691 DLPPADLPPA
+691 DLPPAGLPPA
-701 DLPPAGLP
+701 DLPAADSPAAGLP
-709 PAGLPPAGLPPA
+709 LAGV
-721 GLPAADTPAPGLPP
+721 PAAD
-735 ADIPA
+735 I
-740 ADTPAADWPS
+740 PAADWPS
-750 AEEPQADAPPGP
+750 AEEPEADAPRGP

-767 AVPSLPSVSIP
+767 AVPSMPSASVP
-778 DDGDGLGPAEPAPP
+778 DDADTARPVAPAPP
-792 FGAAPPPPLAPPPP
+792 FGAAPPPPLAPSAPP
-806 ASPAAPAAE
+806 ASRATPAAE

-824 SRQAPAAT
+824 SRQTAAPASSVF
-832 SSAFS
+832 SSA
-837 FGEELPARPDS
+837 GEELPARPGS
-848 SGAQDPPVDTNELA
+848 SGSRDAPVDTDELA

-877 QLRDRAP
+877 QLRDRVA
-884 GTDGADTVASAP
+884 GTDGEDRAASAP
-896 SPEAARSIMTAL
+896 SPEAARNIMTAL

-921 VKPPSDTTH
+921 VKPPSDTTNSS
-930 DSESSGN
+930 SESSGN
-937 GAENSD
+937 GADQNSDE

>member
-14 LLVAIPILSLIGVY
+14 LLVAIPILSLIGLY

-48 KDTIGTPTGNYEA
+48 KDTIGTPTGNVEA
-61 QVDTERLLAVAYL
+61 AIGIERLLAVAYL
-74 AAPVS
+74 AAPIP

-90 RTEATE
+90 KTQAAED
-96 NAFKKAVGNVI
+96 AFKQAAVSST
-107 GNASPGVKQAIASL
+107 GNASAGEKQAIAGL
-121 IKVSAG
+121 IKVFAG

-133 QIASL
+133 QIA
-138 AVSRPQAISAYDNVI
+138 AVTIGRPQAISAYNNVI
-153 NAADTVLN
+153 NASDAVLN
-161 QTILQENNVGVATQS
+161 QAILQENNVPLATQG
-176 LTLVRVGRAEDILLE
+176 LALVRLSQAGNLLGV

-196 NGDSIARTF
+196 NGDTIARTF

-219 RRAVQAENLQDL
+219 RRAVYAANLQDL
-231 QPIYRA
+231 EPSYRA
-237 YYTKD
+237 LYTKD
-242 MNPQALASLT
+242 INPQALATLT
-252 AFENKIMSVNHPGHV
+252 VFENKIMSDNHPGRV

-274 WNLAAGAVSGGMFKA
+274 WNLAVGGVSVGLDNA
-289 SEQAATELTVRAQ
+289 SEQAATALTVRAQ

-319 LLAVILSIIVSFFM
+319 LLAVILSIGVSVWV

-340 LAALRRSALDLA
+340 LAGLRRSALDLA
-352 NNRLPSVVE
+352 NNRLPSVME

-379 SSLDEI
+379 SSPDEI

-411 GVSEVFRNLA
+411 GVSDVFRNLA

-571 INSNFENPPQFD
+571 INNNLASPPQFD

-593 VAGQLAKRHEIRI
+593 VAGQLAKRHDIRI

-616 TAVVLIPKALVVGE
+616 TAVVLIPKALVVDGS
-630 GAEDGG
+630 ADGG
-636 APALP
+636 VPALP
-641 TAPERP
+641 TTAERP
-647 IRLASRHAARS
+647 IRLASRNAARN

-663 EPAAITRPSALMPP
+663 EPAALTRPNALMPP
-677 AEPVPGTGADLPAA
+677 AELAPDTAVDLPAA
-691 DLPPADLPPA
+691 DLPPADLPET
-701 DLPPAGLP
+701 DLD
-709 PAGLPPAGLPPA
+709 
-721 GLPAADTPAPGLPP
+721 AADFPWADAPG
-735 ADIPA
+735 
-740 ADTPAADWPS
+740 ADTPAADLPF
-750 AEEPQADAPPGP
+750 AEEPPDEWPPGR

-767 AVPSLPSVSIP
+767 AVPSMPSA
-778 DDGDGLGPAEPAPP
+778 GDGGGFGGAPVPAPP
-792 FGAAPPPPLAPPPP
+792 FGAAPPPPPVTPAPP
-806 ASPAAPAAE
+806 AVLAAE
-815 EESLFTPRR
+815 EESVFTPRR
-824 SRQAPAAT
+824 SRQAPATT
-832 SSAFS
+832 SSMFS
-837 FGEELPARPDS
+837 SEGEESR
-848 SGAQDPPVDTNELA
+848 VDTAELA
-862 RLGLPVRVR
+862 KLGLPVRVR

-877 QLRDRAP
+877 QLRDRGP
-884 GTDGADTVASAP
+884 GTDGGDKVASAP

-921 VKPPSDTTH
+921 VRPPSDDTT
-930 DSESSGN
+930 SSTESSGN
-937 GAENSD
+937 GAEPNSD

>member
-74 AAPVS
+74 AAPVP

-107 GNASPGVKQAIASL
+107 GNASPGVQQAIASL

-127 LPALRS
+127 LPVLRS
-133 QIASL
+133 QISSL

-153 NAADTVLN
+153 DAADTVLN
-161 QTILQENNVGVATQS
+161 QTILQEDNVGVATQS
-176 LTLVRVGRAEDILLE
+176 LALVRVGRAEDILLE

-219 RRAVQAENLQDL
+219 RRAVQGENLQDL

-242 MNPQALASLT
+242 MNPQALAALT
-252 AFENKIMSVNHPGHV
+252 AFENKIMGVNHPGHV

-571 INSNFENPPQFD
+571 INSDFENPPQFD

-593 VAGQLAKRHEIRI
+593 VAGQLATRHDIRI

-677 AEPVPGTGADLPAA
+677 AEAVPGTGADLPAA
-691 DLPPADLPPA
+691 DLPPAGLPPA
-701 DLPPAGLP
+701 DLPAADAPASGLP
-709 PAGLPPAGLPPA
+709 SAYI
-721 GLPAADTPAPGLPP
+721 PAPG
-735 ADIPA
+735 
-740 ADTPAADWPS
+740 TPAADWPS
-750 AEEPQADAPPGP
+750 AEEPQADALRGS

-778 DDGDGLGPAEPAPP
+778 DDGDDLGSAVPAPP
-792 FGAAPPPPLAPPPP
+792 FGAAPPPPLAPPVPP

-832 SSAFS
+832 SGVFSSA
-837 FGEELPARPDS
+837 GEEMPVHPDS

-884 GTDGADTVASAP
+884 GTDGADMVASAP

-930 DSESSGN
+930 NSESSGN

>member
-48 KDTIGTPTGNYEA
+48 KDTIGTPTGNLEGA
-61 QVDTERLLAVAYL
+61 IGLERMLAVAYL
-74 AAPVS
+74 AAPIP

-90 RTEATE
+90 KTQATQD
-96 NAFKKAVGNVI
+96 AFSAAAASST
-107 GNASPGVKQAIASL
+107 GNASAGEKQAIAGL
-121 IKVSAG
+121 IKALAG

-133 QIASL
+133 QIA
-138 AVSRPQAISAYDNVI
+138 AVTISRPQAINAYGSIISSSDS
-153 NAADTVLN
+153 VLS
-161 QTILQENNVGVATQS
+161 QAILQENNVPLATQS
-176 LTLVRVGRAEDILLE
+176 LALVRLSQAGNFLGE
-191 EDALI
+191 EAALI
-196 NGDSIARTF
+196 DGDAIARTF

-219 RRAVQAENLQDL
+219 RRAVYAANLQDL
-231 QPIYRA
+231 EPSYRA
-237 YYTKD
+237 YYTRD
-242 MNPQALASLT
+242 VNAQALAALT
-252 AFENKIMSVNHPGHV
+252 ALENKIMSDNHPGRV

-274 WNLAAGAVSGGMFKA
+274 WNLAVGGVSVGIDNA
-289 SEQAATELTVRAQ
+289 SEQIATALTVRAQ

-319 LLAVILSIIVSFFM
+319 LLAVILSIGVSVFM

-352 NNRLPSVVE
+352 NNRLPSLVE

-379 SSLDEI
+379 SSPDEI

-411 GVSEVFRNLA
+411 GISDVFRNLA

-514 GPAVADVIHMIAE
+514 GPAVADVIHLLAE

-571 INSNFENPPQFD
+571 INGDLASPPQFD

-593 VAGQLAKRHEIRI
+593 VAGQLAKRHDIRI

-616 TAVVLIPKALVVGE
+616 TAVVLIPKTLVVDE
-630 GAEDGG
+630 GADDGG
-636 APALP
+636 VPALP
-641 TAPERP
+641 STAERP
-647 IRLASRHAARS
+647 IRLASRQAARN

-663 EPAAITRPSALMPP
+663 EPAALTRPSALMPP
-677 AEPVPGTGADLPAA
+677 TESVPGVAASLPAA
-691 DLPPADLPPA
+691 DLPPADLSPA
-701 DLPPAGLP
+701 DFPETLS
-709 PAGLPPAGLPPA
+709 
-721 GLPAADTPAPGLPP
+721 P
-735 ADIPA
+735 ADFPETPEA
-740 ADTPAADWPS
+740 DFPLGGPPGADTPAAEQPFACEPA
-750 AEEPQADAPPGP
+750 AERPNGR

-767 AVPSLPSVSIP
+767 AVPRTPSVT
-778 DDGDGLGPAEPAPP
+778 GDGGDLGAAPVPAPP
-792 FGAAPPPPLAPPPP
+792 FGAAPPPPPAAAPPAP
-806 ASPAAPAAE
+806 PAAPAAE
-815 EESLFTPRR
+815 EESVFTPRR
-824 SRQAPAAT
+824 SRPAPAT
-832 SSAFS
+832 TGDSMFSSD
-837 FGEELPARPDS
+837 GE
-848 SGAQDPPVDTNELA
+848 DPRVDTAELA
-862 RLGLPVRVR
+862 KLGLPVRVR

-877 QLRDRAP
+877 QLRERGP
-884 GTDGADTVASAP
+884 GTDGEDRVASAP

-921 VKPPSDTTH
+921 VQPPSESST
-930 DSESSGN
+930 ESSGN
-937 GAENSD
+937 GAEENSD